1 MGFLNSSCSFT
12 RFRVIDPV
20 PDGLWAEI
28 PQLLK
33 NGAFLDIDDTTE
45 DQADGWVSFD
55 DYLDTT
61 WQAGPPQKG
70 AYMAFS
76 LRLDTRRIPAGVLRK
91 HLVLALKREKAEN
104 EKNGKKFI
112 SRERR
117 KELKELVQLSLRRR
131 FLPVPGEFNV
141 IWNTANNEI
150 WFASTQE
157 KVIELFAQR
166 FLDTFKLHIEQ
177 LIPRYLALSM
187 LGDAAEEAVHDAD
200 QADDTMDGVLGQEF
214 LTWLWFQS
222 DVAPSFFRTDDGH
235 SFLVAMRKR
244 VTVTGFVG
252 MDRETTAMTSFYD
265 GAPLVEARFGLRRGK
280 KVAHALIRLIK
291 DDFGFD
297 VSVKAADFSLNSLK
311 TPKIDKSDRD
321 DDPDALFLEKVFL
334 IETAVTLL
342 DCLYRQFLGLRL
354 DRDKWDKTTDEMQL
368 WMNGRLS
375 QNSAPQ
381 A

>member
-1 MGFLNSSCSFT
+1 MGFLASSCSFT

-45 DQADGWVSFD
+45 DQSDGWVSFD

-61 WQAGPPQKG
+61 WQAGPPQIG
-70 AYMAFS
+70 AYIAFS
-76 LRLDTRRIPAGVLRK
+76 LRVDTRRIPAGVLRK

-157 KVIELFAQR
+157 KIIELFAQR

-177 LIPRYLALSM
+177 LTPPALALSM
-187 LGDAAEEAVHDAD
+187 LGKEAEEAIHDAD
-200 QADDTMDGVLGQEF
+200 SVDYTLDGILGQDF
-214 LTWLWFQS
+214 LTWLWFKS
-222 DVAPSFFRTDDGH
+222 DVAPSFFHTDDGQP
-235 SFLVAMRKR
+235 FLVYMEKR

-252 MDRETTAMTSFYD
+252 CDRETASVTASDTAS
-265 GAPLVEARFGLRRGK
+265 PLSEARLGLHRGK
-280 KVAHALIRLIK
+280 KVSSAIISLSKA
-291 DDFGFD
+291 DYDFNF
-297 VSVKAADFSLNSLK
+297 SVKAADFSLNSLK

-321 DDPDALFLEKVFL
+321 DDPDALFLEKAFL

-342 DCLYRQFLGLRL
+342 DSLYRQFLGLRL
-354 DRDKWDKTTDEMQL
+354 DSDKWKKTTDEMMQ
-368 WMNGRLS
+368 WMKE
-375 QNSAPQ
+375 AF
-381 A
+381 

>member
-1 MGFLNSSCSFT
+1 MGFLASSCSFT
-12 RFRVIDPV
+12 RFRIIDPV
-20 PDGLWAEI
+20 PNGLWAEI

-33 NGAFLDIDDTTE
+33 KGAFLDIDE
-45 DQADGWVSFD
+45 SAESQADGWVSFD

-70 AYMAFS
+70 AYMAFT
-76 LRLDTRRIPAGVLRK
+76 LRVDIRRIPAGVLRK
-91 HLVLALKREKAEN
+91 HLDLALKREKAEN

-112 SRERR
+112 SRARR

-150 WFASTQE
+150 WFASTQA
-157 KVIELFAQR
+157 KMLELFAQR
-166 FLDTFKLHIEQ
+166 FLATFKLHIEQ
-177 LIPRYLALSM
+177 LTPPALALSM

-214 LTWLWFQS
+214 LTWLWFRS
-222 DVAPSFFRTDDGH
+222 DVVSTFFRAGNAQPFQV
-235 SFLVAMRKR
+235 SMEKR

-252 MDRETTAMTSFYD
+252 FDRETTAMTSFYD
-265 GAPLVEARFGLRRGK
+265 GAPLVEARLGLRRGK
-280 KVAHALIRLIK
+280 KVTSALIHLTK

-321 DDPDALFLEKVFL
+321 DDPDSLFLEKVFL

-354 DRDKWDKTTDEMQL
+354 DEGKWKKTTDKMMQ
-368 WMNGRLS
+368 WMKE
-375 QNSAPQ
+375 AF
-381 A
+381 

>member
-1 MGFLNSSCSFT
+1 MGFLASTCSFT

-33 NGAFLDIDDTTE
+33 KGAILDIDETSDT
-45 DQADGWVSFD
+45 QADGWVSFD

-70 AYMAFS
+70 AYLAFS
-76 LRLDTRRIPAGVLRK
+76 LRLDIRRVPAGVLRK

-117 KELKELVQLSLRRR
+117 KELKELVQISLSRR

-157 KVIELFAQR
+157 KMIELFAQR

-177 LIPRYLALSM
+177 LTPSALALSM
-187 LGDAAEEAVHDAD
+187 LGKESEEAIHDAD
-200 QADDTMDGVLGQEF
+200 EVDESLEGSLGRDF
-214 LTWLWFQS
+214 LTWLWFRS
-222 DVAPSFFRTDDGH
+222 DVAPSFSRTDDGQPFQV
-235 SFLVAMRKR
+235 SMEKR
-244 VTVTGFVG
+244 VTVTGG
-252 MDRETTAMTSFYD
+252 EGSERETTSVSANIDSS
-265 GAPLVEARFGLRRGK
+265 LSEARLGLRRGK
-280 KVAHALIRLIK
+280 KVTSALIHLTK
-291 DDFGFD
+291 DEFGFD
-297 VSVKAADFSLNSLK
+297 VSVKAGDFSLNSLK
-311 TPKIDKSDRD
+311 TPKIDKADRD
-321 DDPDALFLEKVFL
+321 DDPDSLFLEKVFL
-334 IETAVTLL
+334 LETAVHLM
-342 DCLYRQFLGLRL
+342 DCLYRQFLDLRL
-354 DRDKWDKTTDEMQL
+354 DQDSWEKTTDKMMK
-368 WMNGRLS
+368 WMGEVLS
-375 QNSAPQ
+375 
-381 A
+381 

>member
-1 MGFLNSSCSFT
+1 MGFLASSCSFT
-12 RFRVIDPV
+12 RFRIIDPV
-20 PDGLWAEI
+20 PDDLWAEI

-55 DYLDTT
+55 DYLDTA
-61 WQAGPPQKG
+61 WQAGPPQIG
-70 AYMAFS
+70 AYIAFS
-76 LRLDTRRIPAGVLRK
+76 LRVDTRRIPAGVLRK

-117 KELKELVQLSLRRR
+117 KELKELVQISLRRR

-157 KVIELFAQR
+157 KMIELFVQR

-177 LIPRYLALSM
+177 LTPPDLALSI
-187 LGDAAEEAVHDAD
+187 LGKDAEEAVHDAD
-200 QADDTMDGVLGQEF
+200 QADDTMDGILGQEF

-244 VTVTGFVG
+244 VTVTGFAG

-280 KVAHALIRLIK
+280 KVTSALIHLTK

-311 TPKIDKSDRD
+311 TPKIDKPDRD
-321 DDPDALFLEKVFL
+321 DDPDSLFLEKVFL

-342 DCLYRQFLGLRL
+342 DSLYRQFLGLRL
-354 DRDKWDKTTDEMQL
+354 DKDKWDKTTGEMMK
-368 WMNGRLS
+368 WMGEVL
-375 QNSAPQ
+375 A
-381 A
+381 

>member
-1 MGFLNSSCSFT
+1 MGVLASTCSFT

-70 AYMAFS
+70 AYLAFS
-76 LRLDTRRIPAGVLRK
+76 LRLDIRRVPAGVVRK
-91 HLVLALKREKAEN
+91 YLDLALKREKAEN
-104 EKNGKKFI
+104 EKNGRKFI

-117 KELKELVQLSLRRR
+117 KELKEQVQMALRKR

-177 LIPRYLALSM
+177 LTPPALALSM
-187 LGDAAEEAVHDAD
+187 LGDAAEAD
-200 QADDTMDGVLGQEF
+200 IHSADSVDYTMDGILGQDF
-214 LTWLWFQS
+214 LTWLWFKS
-222 DVAPSFFRTDDGH
+222 DVAYTLFRTDDGQPFQV
-235 SFLVAMRKR
+235 SMEKR
-244 VTVTGFVG
+244 MTVTGFVG
-252 MDRETTAMTSFYD
+252 CDRETASVTASDTGS
-265 GAPLVEARFGLRRGK
+265 PLSEARLGLHRGK
-280 KVAHALIRLIK
+280 KVASALIHLTK
-291 DDFGFD
+291 DDFVSD

-311 TPKIDKSDRD
+311 TPKIDKPDRD
-321 DDPDALFLEKVFL
+321 DDPDALFLEKAFL

-354 DRDKWDKTTDEMQL
+354 DEGKWKKTTDEMML
-368 WMNGRLS
+368 W
-375 QNSAPQ
+375 AKE
-381 A
+381 AF

>member
-1 MGFLNSSCSFT
+1 MGFLASSCSFT
-12 RFRVIDPV
+12 RFRIIDPV
-20 PDGLWAEI
+20 PDELWAEI

-33 NGAFLDIDDTTE
+33 NGAFLDIDETAE
-45 DQADGWVSFD
+45 SQADGWVSFD
-55 DYLDTT
+55 DYLDTA
-61 WQAGPPQKG
+61 WQAGPPQIG
-70 AYMAFS
+70 AYIAFS
-76 LRLDTRRIPAGVLRK
+76 LRVDTRRIPAGVLRK

-157 KVIELFAQR
+157 KMIELFVQR

-177 LIPRYLALSM
+177 LTPPALALSM
-187 LGDAAEEAVHDAD
+187 LGKEYEEVIHDAD
-200 QADDTMDGVLGQEF
+200 EVDESLDGILGQDF
-214 LTWLWFQS
+214 LTWLWFKS
-222 DVAPSFFRTDDGH
+222 DVAYTLFRTDDGQPFQV
-235 SFLVAMRKR
+235 SMEKR
-244 VTVTGFVG
+244 MTVTGYVG
-252 MDRETTAMTSFYD
+252 FDRETTAMTSFYE
-265 GAPLVEARFGLRRGK
+265 GAPLTEARLGLRRGK
-280 KVAHALIRLIK
+280 KVSSALIHITK
-291 DDFGFD
+291 DDFVSD

-321 DDPDALFLEKVFL
+321 DDPDSLFLEKVFL

-342 DCLYRQFLGLRL
+342 DSLYRQFLGLRL
-354 DRDKWDKTTDEMQL
+354 DKDKWKKTTGEMMK
-368 WMNGRLS
+368 WMGEVL
-375 QNSAPQ
+375 A
-381 A
+381 

>member
-1 MGFLNSSCSFT
+1 MGFLASSCSFT

-33 NGAFLDIDDTTE
+33 NGAFLDIDETAE
-45 DQADGWVSFD
+45 SQADGWVSFD

-61 WQAGPPQKG
+61 WQAGPPQIG
-70 AYMAFS
+70 AYIAFS
-76 LRLDTRRIPAGVLRK
+76 LRVDTRRIPAGVVRK

-117 KELKELVQLSLRRR
+117 KELKEQVQMALRRR

-177 LIPRYLALSM
+177 LTPPDLALSM
-187 LGDAAEEAVHDAD
+187 LGKESEGAIHDAD
-200 QADDTMDGVLGQEF
+200 EVDESLEGSLGRDF

-222 DVAPSFFRTDDGH
+222 DVAYTLFRTDDGQPFQV
-235 SFLVAMRKR
+235 SMEKR

-252 MDRETTAMTSFYD
+252 CDRETASVTASDTDS
-265 GAPLVEARFGLRRGK
+265 PLSEARLGLHRGK
-280 KVAHALIRLIK
+280 KVSSALIHITK
-291 DDFGFD
+291 DDFVSD

-311 TPKIDKSDRD
+311 TPKIDKPDRD

-342 DCLYRQFLGLRL
+342 DSLYRQFLGLRL
-354 DRDKWDKTTDEMQL
+354 DEGKWKKTTDEMMK
-368 WMNGRLS
+368 WMGEIK
-375 QNSAPQ
+375 
-381 A
+381 

>member
-33 NGAFLDIDDTTE
+33 NGAFLDIDE
-45 DQADGWVSFD
+45 SAESQADGWVSFD

-70 AYMAFS
+70 SYMAFS
-76 LRLDTRRIPAGVLRK
+76 LRLDIRRIPAGVVRK
-91 HLVLALKREKAEN
+91 YLDLALKREKAAN
-104 EKNGKKFI
+104 KKKGKKFI

-117 KELKELVQLSLRRR
+117 KELKEQVQISLRRR
-131 FLPVPGEFNV
+131 FLPVPNEFNV

-177 LIPRYLALSM
+177 LTPPALALSM

-222 DVAPSFFRTDDGH
+222 DVAPFFFRTDDGH

-244 VTVTGFVG
+244 VTVTGFAG

-321 DDPDALFLEKVFL
+321 DDPDSLFLEKVFL

-342 DCLYRQFLGLRL
+342 DSLYRQFLGLRL
-354 DRDKWDKTTDEMQL
+354 DEGKWKKTTDKMMQ
-368 WMNGRLS
+368 WMKE
-375 QNSAPQ
+375 AF
-381 A
+381 

>member
-1 MGFLNSSCSFT
+1 MGFLASTCSFT

-20 PDGLWAEI
+20 PDELWAEI

-33 NGAFLDIDDTTE
+33 NGAFLDIDETAE
-45 DQADGWVSFD
+45 SQSDGWVSFD

-70 AYMAFS
+70 AYLAFS

-104 EKNGKKFI
+104 EKNGRKFI

-117 KELKELVQLSLRRR
+117 KELKEQVQMALRKR

-157 KVIELFAQR
+157 KMIELFAQR

-177 LIPRYLALSM
+177 LTPPDLALSI
-187 LGDAAEEAVHDAD
+187 LGKDAEEAVHDAD
-200 QADDTMDGVLGQEF
+200 QADDTIDTIDGILGQDF
-214 LTWLWFQS
+214 LTWLWFRS
-222 DVAPSFFRTDDGH
+222 DVAPSFFRTDDGQPFQV
-235 SFLVAMRKR
+235 SMEKR
-244 VTVTGFVG
+244 VTVTGYVG
-252 MDRETTAMTSFYD
+252 FDRETTAMTSFYE
-265 GAPLVEARFGLRRGK
+265 GAPLTEARLGLRRGK
-280 KVAHALIRLIK
+280 KVTSALIHLAK

-311 TPKIDKSDRD
+311 TPKIDKADRD
-321 DDPDALFLEKVFL
+321 DDPDSLFLEKVFL
-334 IETAVTLL
+334 LETAVHLM
-342 DCLYRQFLGLRL
+342 DCLYRQFLDLRL
-354 DRDKWDKTTDEMQL
+354 DQDSWEKTTGKMMQ
-368 WMNGRLS
+368 WMKE
-375 QNSAPQ
+375 AF
-381 A
+381 

>member
-1 MGFLNSSCSFT
+1 MGFLASSCSFT
-12 RFRVIDPV
+12 RFRVTDPV

-33 NGAFLDIDDTTE
+33 NGAILDIDGTSVS
-45 DQADGWVSFD
+45 QADGWVSFD

-76 LRLDTRRIPAGVLRK
+76 LRVDTHRIPAGVLRK

-157 KVIELFAQR
+157 KMIELFAQR

-177 LIPRYLALSM
+177 LTPPALALSM
-187 LGDAAEEAVHDAD
+187 LGKEYEEVIHDAD
-200 QADDTMDGVLGQEF
+200 SVDYTMDGILGQDF
-214 LTWLWFQS
+214 LTWLWFRS
-222 DVAPSFFRTDDGH
+222 DVAYTLFRTDDGQPFQV
-235 SFLVAMRKR
+235 SMEKR

-252 MDRETTAMTSFYD
+252 CDRETASVTASDTDS
-265 GAPLVEARFGLRRGK
+265 PLSEARLGLRRGK
-280 KVAHALIRLIK
+280 KVSSALIHITK
-291 DDFGFD
+291 NDFVSD

-311 TPKIDKSDRD
+311 TPKIDKPDRD

-342 DCLYRQFLGLRL
+342 DSLYRQFLGLRL
-354 DRDKWDKTTDEMQL
+354 DKDKWKKTTGEMMK
-368 WMNGRLS
+368 WMGEVC
-375 QNSAPQ
+375 
-381 A
+381 

>member
-1 MGFLNSSCSFT
+1 MGFLASTCSFT
-12 RFRVIDPV
+12 RFRVTDPV

-45 DQADGWVSFD
+45 GQSDGWVSFD

-61 WQAGPPQKG
+61 WQAGPPQIG
-70 AYMAFS
+70 AYIAFS
-76 LRLDTRRIPAGVLRK
+76 LRVDTRRIPAGVLRK

-117 KELKELVQLSLRRR
+117 KELKELVQISLRRR

-157 KVIELFAQR
+157 KMIELFAQR

-177 LIPRYLALSM
+177 LTPPDLALSM
-187 LGDAAEEAVHDAD
+187 LGEVAEEAVHDAD
-200 QADDTMDGVLGQEF
+200 SVDYTVDGILGQDF

-222 DVAPSFFRTDDGH
+222 DVAPSFFRTDGGQLFMV
-235 SFLVAMRKR
+235 SMEKR

-252 MDRETTAMTSFYD
+252 VDRETASVTASDTDS
-265 GAPLVEARFGLRRGK
+265 PLTEARLGLRRGK
-280 KVAHALIRLIK
+280 KVSSALIHITK
-291 DDFGFD
+291 DDFVFD

-311 TPKIDKSDRD
+311 TARLGKSDRD

-342 DCLYRQFLGLRL
+342 DSLYRQFLGLRL
-354 DRDKWDKTTDEMQL
+354 DRDKWKKTTGEMMK
-368 WMNGRLS
+368 WMGEVL
-375 QNSAPQ
+375 A
-381 A
+381 

>member
-1 MGFLNSSCSFT
+1 MGFLGSSCSFT

-20 PDGLWAEI
+20 PDELWAEI

-33 NGAFLDIDDTTE
+33 KGAILDIDETT
-45 DQADGWVSFD
+45 DSQADGWVSFD

-76 LRLDTRRIPAGVLRK
+76 LRLDIRRIPAGVVRK
-91 HLVLALKREKAEN
+91 YLDLALKREKAEN

-117 KELKELVQLSLRRR
+117 KELKEQVQLSLRRR

-150 WFASTQE
+150 WFASTQT
-157 KVIELFAQR
+157 KMLELFVQR
-166 FLDTFKLHIEQ
+166 FLATFKLHIEQ
-177 LIPRYLALSM
+177 LTPSALALSM
-187 LGDAAEEAVHDAD
+187 LGDAAEEKIHST
-200 QADDTMDGVLGQEF
+200 DTPDESPNGMLGQDF
-214 LTWLWFQS
+214 LTWLWFRS
-222 DVAPSFFRTDDGH
+222 DVVSTFFLAGNAQPFQV
-235 SFLVAMRKR
+235 SMEKR
-244 VTVTGFVG
+244 VTVTGG
-252 MDRETTAMTSFYD
+252 EGSERETTSVSANIDSS
-265 GAPLVEARFGLRRGK
+265 LSEARLGLHRGK
-280 KVAHALIRLIK
+280 KVTRALIHLTK

-297 VSVKAADFSLNSLK
+297 VSVKAADFSLNGLK

-342 DCLYRQFLGLRL
+342 DSLYRQFLGLRL
-354 DRDKWDKTTDEMQL
+354 DEGKWKKTTDEMMK
-368 WMNGRLS
+368 WMGEVL
-375 QNSAPQ
+375 A
-381 A
+381 

>member
-1 MGFLNSSCSFT
+1 MGVLASSVSFT

-20 PDGLWAEI
+20 PDELWAEI

-33 NGAFLDIDDTTE
+33 DGAFLDIDETAE
-45 DQADGWVSFD
+45 SQVDGWVSFD

-76 LRLDTRRIPAGVLRK
+76 LRLDIRRIPAGVVRK
-91 HLVLALKREKAEN
+91 YLDLALKREKAEN

-117 KELKELVQLSLRRR
+117 KELKEQVQLSLRRR

-150 WFASTQE
+150 WFASTQT
-157 KVIELFAQR
+157 KMLELFVQR
-166 FLDTFKLHIEQ
+166 FLATFELHIVQ
-177 LIPRYLALSM
+177 LAPPALALSM
-187 LGDAAEEAVHDAD
+187 LGYDAEEKIHSAD
-200 QADDTMDGVLGQEF
+200 TSDESPDGMLGRDF
-214 LTWLWFQS
+214 LTWLWFRS
-222 DVAPSFFRTDDGH
+222 DVVSTFFRAGNGQPFQV
-235 SFLVAMRKR
+235 SMEKR
-244 VTVTGFVG
+244 VTVTGG
-252 MDRETTAMTSFYD
+252 EGSERETTSVSANIDSS
-265 GAPLVEARFGLRRGK
+265 LSEARLGLHRGK
-280 KVAHALIRLIK
+280 KVTRALIHLTK

-311 TPKIDKSDRD
+311 TPKIDKPDRD

-342 DCLYRQFLGLRL
+342 DSLYRQFLGLRL
-354 DRDKWDKTTDEMQL
+354 DKDKWDKTTDEMQL
-368 WMNGRLS
+368 WMSRGGS
-375 QNSAPQ
+375 HD
-381 A
+381 

>member
-1 MGFLNSSCSFT
+1 MGFLASSCSFT
-12 RFRVIDPV
+12 RFRVTDPV

-33 NGAFLDIDDTTE
+33 KGAFLDIDE
-45 DQADGWVSFD
+45 SAESQADGWVSFD

-76 LRLDTRRIPAGVLRK
+76 LRLDIRRIPAGVLRK
-91 HLVLALKREKAEN
+91 HLDLALKREKAEN

-117 KELKELVQLSLRRR
+117 KELKELVQISLRRR

-157 KVIELFAQR
+157 KMIELFVQR

-177 LIPRYLALSM
+177 QIPRYLALSM
-187 LGDAAEEAVHDAD
+187 LGKESEEAIHDAD
-200 QADDTMDGVLGQEF
+200 SVDYTMDGILGQDF

-252 MDRETTAMTSFYD
+252 MDRETASVAASDADSF
-265 GAPLVEARFGLRRGK
+265 LSEARLGLHRGK
-280 KVAHALIRLIK
+280 KVASALICLIK

-311 TPKIDKSDRD
+311 TPKIDKPDRD
-321 DDPDALFLEKVFL
+321 DDPDSLFLEKVFL

-342 DCLYRQFLGLRL
+342 DSLYRQFLGLRL
-354 DRDKWDKTTDEMQL
+354 DEGKWKKTTDEMMK
-368 WMNGRLS
+368 WMGEVL
-375 QNSAPQ
+375 A
-381 A
+381 

>member
-20 PDGLWAEI
+20 PDELWAEI

-33 NGAFLDIDDTTE
+33 KGAILDIDETTDT
-45 DQADGWVSFD
+45 QADGWVSFD

-70 AYMAFS
+70 AYMAFP
-76 LRLDTRRIPAGVLRK
+76 LRVDIRRIPAGVLRK
-91 HLVLALKREKAEN
+91 HLDLALKREKAEN

-112 SRERR
+112 SRARR

-150 WFASTQE
+150 WFASTQT
-157 KVIELFAQR
+157 KMLELFVQR
-166 FLDTFKLHIEQ
+166 FLDTFRLHIEQ
-177 LIPRYLALSM
+177 LTPPALALSM
-187 LGDAAEEAVHDAD
+187 LGDAAEAD
-200 QADDTMDGVLGQEF
+200 IHSADSVDYTMDGILGQDF

-222 DVAPSFFRTDDGH
+222 DVAPSFFRTDDGQPFQV
-235 SFLVAMRKR
+235 SMEKR
-244 VTVTGFVG
+244 VTVTGG
-252 MDRETTAMTSFYD
+252 EGSERETTSVSANIDSS
-265 GAPLVEARFGLRRGK
+265 LSEARLGLHRGK
-280 KVAHALIRLIK
+280 KVTRALIHLTK

-321 DDPDALFLEKVFL
+321 DDPDSLFLEKVFL
-334 IETAVTLL
+334 IETAVTLM

>member
-1 MGFLNSSCSFT
+1 MGFTASSCSFT
-12 RFRVIDPV
+12 RFRVIEPV

-33 NGAFLDIDDTTE
+33 NGAFLDIDE
-45 DQADGWVSFD
+45 SAESQADGWVSFD

-70 AYMAFS
+70 DYIAFS
-76 LRLDTRRIPAGVLRK
+76 LRVDIRRIPAGVLRK

-117 KELKELVQLSLRRR
+117 KELKELVQISLRRR
-131 FLPVPGEFNV
+131 FLPVPSEFNV

-157 KVIELFAQR
+157 KVIELFVQR
-166 FLDTFKLHIEQ
+166 FLATFELHIEQ
-177 LIPRYLALSM
+177 LTPSALALSM
-187 LGDAAEEAVHDAD
+187 LGDAAEEKIHST
-200 QADDTMDGVLGQEF
+200 DTPDESPNGMLGQDF
-214 LTWLWFQS
+214 LTWLWFRS
-222 DVAPSFFRTDDGH
+222 DVVSTFFLAGNAQPFQV
-235 SFLVAMRKR
+235 SMEKR
-244 VTVTGFVG
+244 VTVTSFCGT
-252 MDRETTAMTSFYD
+252 DRETTSMATWVPGES
-265 GAPLVEARFGLRRGK
+265 LLEARVGLRRGK
-280 KVAHALIRLIK
+280 KVTSALIHLTK

-297 VSVKAADFSLNSLK
+297 VSVKAADFSLNGLK

-342 DCLYRQFLGLRL
+342 DSLYRQFLGLRL
-354 DRDKWDKTTDEMQL
+354 DEGKWKKTTDEMMK
-368 WMNGRLS
+368 WMGEVL
-375 QNSAPQ
+375 A
-381 A
+381 

>member
-1 MGFLNSSCSFT
+1 MGFLGSSCSFT

-33 NGAFLDIDDTTE
+33 NGAFLDIDETT
-45 DQADGWVSFD
+45 DSQADGWVSFD

-76 LRLDTRRIPAGVLRK
+76 LRVDTRRIPAGVLRK

-166 FLDTFKLHIEQ
+166 FLDTFRLHIEQ
-177 LIPRYLALSM
+177 QIPRYLALSM
-187 LGDAAEEAVHDAD
+187 LGEAAEEAVHDAD
-200 QADDTMDGVLGQEF
+200 SVDYTVDGILGQDF

-222 DVAPSFFRTDDGH
+222 DVAPSFFRTDGGQLFMV
-235 SFLVAMRKR
+235 SMEKR

-252 MDRETTAMTSFYD
+252 VDRETASVTASDTDS
-265 GAPLVEARFGLRRGK
+265 PLTEARLGLRRGK
-280 KVAHALIRLIK
+280 KVSSALIHITK
-291 DDFGFD
+291 DDFVFD

-311 TPKIDKSDRD
+311 TARLGKSDRD

-342 DCLYRQFLGLRL
+342 DSLYRQFLGLRL
-354 DRDKWDKTTDEMQL
+354 DRDKWDKATDEMQQ
-368 WMNGRLS
+368 WMKERC
-375 QNSAPQ
+375 
-381 A
+381 

>member
-1 MGFLNSSCSFT
+1 MGFLSSSCSFT
-12 RFRVIDPV
+12 RFRVIEPV

-33 NGAFLDIDDTTE
+33 NGAFLDIDE
-45 DQADGWVSFD
+45 SAESQADGWVSFD

-70 AYMAFS
+70 DYIAFS
-76 LRLDTRRIPAGVLRK
+76 LRVDIRRIPAGVLRK

-117 KELKELVQLSLRRR
+117 KELKELVQISLRRR
-131 FLPVPGEFNV
+131 FLPVPSEFNV

-157 KVIELFAQR
+157 KVIELFVQR
-166 FLDTFKLHIEQ
+166 FLATFELHIEQ
-177 LIPRYLALSM
+177 LTPSALALSM
-187 LGDAAEEAVHDAD
+187 LGDAAEEKIHST
-200 QADDTMDGVLGQEF
+200 DTPDESPNGMLGQDF
-214 LTWLWFQS
+214 LTWLWFRS
-222 DVAPSFFRTDDGH
+222 AVVSTFFLAGNAQPFQV
-235 SFLVAMRKR
+235 SMEKR
-244 VTVTGFVG
+244 VTVTSFCGT
-252 MDRETTAMTSFYD
+252 DRETTSMATWVPGES
-265 GAPLVEARFGLRRGK
+265 LLEARVGLRRGK
-280 KVAHALIRLIK
+280 KVTSALIHLTK

-297 VSVKAADFSLNSLK
+297 VSVKAADFSLNGLK

-342 DCLYRQFLGLRL
+342 DSLYRQFLGLRL
-354 DRDKWDKTTDEMQL
+354 DEGKWKKTTDEMMK
-368 WMNGRLS
+368 WMGEVL
-375 QNSAPQ
+375 A
-381 A
+381 

>member
-1 MGFLNSSCSFT
+1 MGFLASSCSFT
-12 RFRVIDPV
+12 RFRIIDPV

-33 NGAFLDIDDTTE
+33 NGAIPDIDETT
-45 DQADGWVSFD
+45 DSQTDGWVSFD

-76 LRLDTRRIPAGVLRK
+76 LRVDIRRIPAGVVRK
-91 HLVLALKREKAEN
+91 RLDLALKRDKAEN

-117 KELKELVQLSLRRR
+117 KELKEQVQLSLRRR

-150 WFASTQE
+150 WFASTQT
-157 KVIELFAQR
+157 KMLELFVQR
-166 FLDTFKLHIEQ
+166 FLATFELHIEQ
-177 LIPRYLALSM
+177 LTPPALALSM

-200 QADDTMDGVLGQEF
+200 SVDYTVDGVLGQDF
-214 LTWLWFQS
+214 LTWLWFRS
-222 DVAPSFFRTDDGH
+222 DVATSFFRTDDGQPFQV
-235 SFLVAMRKR
+235 SMEKR
-244 VTVTGFVG
+244 VTVTGG
-252 MDRETTAMTSFYD
+252 EGSERETTSVSANIDSS
-265 GAPLVEARFGLRRGK
+265 LSEARLGLHRGK
-280 KVAHALIRLIK
+280 KVTRALIHLTK
-291 DDFGFD
+291 DDFVCD

-311 TPKIDKSDRD
+311 TARLSKSDRD

-342 DCLYRQFLGLRL
+342 DSLYRQFLGLRL
-354 DRDKWDKTTDEMQL
+354 DEGKWKKTTDKMMQ
-368 WMNGRLS
+368 WMKG
-375 QNSAPQ
+375 AF
-381 A
+381 

>member
-1 MGFLNSSCSFT
+1 MGFLASSCSFT

-61 WQAGPPQKG
+61 WQAGPPQIG
-70 AYMAFS
+70 AYIAFS
-76 LRLDTRRIPAGVLRK
+76 LRVDTRRIPAGVLRK

-150 WFASTQE
+150 WFASTQT
-157 KVIELFAQR
+157 KMIELFVQR
-166 FLDTFKLHIEQ
+166 FLDTFRLHIEQ
-177 LIPRYLALSM
+177 LTPPDLALSM
-187 LGDAAEEAVHDAD
+187 LGKESEEAIHDAD
-200 QADDTMDGVLGQEF
+200 EVDESLDGSLGRDF
-214 LTWLWFQS
+214 LTWIWFQS
-222 DVAPSFFRTDDGH
+222 DVAHSFFRTDDGQPFQV
-235 SFLVAMRKR
+235 SMEKR
-244 VTVTGFVG
+244 VTVTGG
-252 MDRETTAMTSFYD
+252 EGSERETTSVSANIDSS
-265 GAPLVEARFGLRRGK
+265 LSEARVGLRRGK
-280 KVAHALIRLIK
+280 KVTSALIHLTK
-291 DDFGFD
+291 GAFGFD
-297 VSVKAADFSLNSLK
+297 VSVNAADFSLNGMK
-311 TPKIDKSDRD
+311 TPKIDKPDRD
-321 DDPDALFLEKVFL
+321 DDPDSLFLEKVFL
-334 IETAVTLL
+334 IETAVTSL
-342 DCLYRQFLGLRL
+342 DSLYRQFLGLRL
-354 DRDKWDKTTDEMQL
+354 DKDKWKKTTGEMMK
-368 WMNGRLS
+368 WMGEVL
-375 QNSAPQ
+375 A
-381 A
+381 

>member
-20 PDGLWAEI
+20 PDELWAEI

-33 NGAFLDIDDTTE
+33 KGAILDIDETTDT
-45 DQADGWVSFD
+45 QADGWVSFD

-70 AYMAFS
+70 AYMAFT
-76 LRLDTRRIPAGVLRK
+76 LRVDIRRIPAGVLRK
-91 HLVLALKREKAEN
+91 HLDLALKREKAEN

-112 SRERR
+112 SRARR

-150 WFASTQE
+150 WFASTQT
-157 KVIELFAQR
+157 KMLELFVQR
-166 FLDTFKLHIEQ
+166 FLDTFRLHIEQ
-177 LIPRYLALSM
+177 LTPPALALSM
-187 LGDAAEEAVHDAD
+187 LGDAAEAD
-200 QADDTMDGVLGQEF
+200 IHSADSVDYTMDGILGQDF

-222 DVAPSFFRTDDGH
+222 DVAPSFFRTDDGQPFQV
-235 SFLVAMRKR
+235 SMEKR
-244 VTVTGFVG
+244 VTVTGG
-252 MDRETTAMTSFYD
+252 EGSERETTSVSANIDSS
-265 GAPLVEARFGLRRGK
+265 LSEARLGLHRGK
-280 KVAHALIRLIK
+280 KVTRALIHLTK

-321 DDPDALFLEKVFL
+321 DDPNSLFLEKVFL

-354 DRDKWDKTTDEMQL
+354 DEGKWKKTTDKMMQ
-368 WMNGRLS
+368 WMKE
-375 QNSAPQ
+375 AF
-381 A
+381 

>member
-1 MGFLNSSCSFT
+1 MGFLASSCSFT
-12 RFRVIDPV
+12 RFRIIDPV

-61 WQAGPPQKG
+61 WQAGPPQIG
-70 AYMAFS
+70 AYIAFS
-76 LRLDTRRIPAGVLRK
+76 LRVDTRRIPAGVLRK

-157 KVIELFAQR
+157 KMIELFAQR

-177 LIPRYLALSM
+177 QIPRYLALSM
-187 LGDAAEEAVHDAD
+187 LGKESEEAIHDAD
-200 QADDTMDGVLGQEF
+200 EVDESLDGSLGRDF
-214 LTWLWFQS
+214 LTWLWFRS
-222 DVAPSFFRTDDGH
+222 DVAPSFFRTDDDQPFQV
-235 SFLVAMRKR
+235 SMEKR
-244 VTVTGFVG
+244 VTVTGG
-252 MDRETTAMTSFYD
+252 EGSERETTSVSANIDSS
-265 GAPLVEARFGLRRGK
+265 LSEARLGLHRGK
-280 KVAHALIRLIK
+280 KVTSALIHLTK
-291 DDFGFD
+291 GAFGFD

-321 DDPDALFLEKVFL
+321 DDPDSLFLEKVFL
-334 IETAVTLL
+334 IETAVTLM